1 MENLQSDQAGPPP
14 AGASRLGR
22 ARRVAATVGASAVLL
37 GAGAAIGIALTGG
50 ASASPA
56 STKPAAARHD
66 GLAAGKCAE
75 VAQQLRDSGHPVVAF
90 RLRALCESPL
100 LRLALVGGEYG
111 QVTFQSKTGPKTLAF
126 ERGTVESVT
135 GSQFTVV
142 APDGVTWTWDITA
155 STVFHETRQVTTKA
169 ALGNGDKVIVG
180 GPVVAG
186 ARNAKLVRIR
196 ASAGAG
202 GAGATGATGATS

>member
-1 MENLQSDQAGPPP
+1 MENLQSDQVDPPRAGRR
-14 AGASRLGR
+14 SGR

-56 STKPAAARHD
+56 SAGQAVARRD
-66 GLAAGKCAE
+66 DLAAGKCAE
-75 VAQQLRDSGHPVVAF
+75 VAQYLRNSGHPVAAF

-155 STVFHETRQVTTKA
+155 NTVFHEARQVTTKA
-169 ALGNGDKVIVG
+169 ALGNGDQVIVG
-180 GPVVAG
+180 GPVVQG

-196 ASAGAG
+196 AASA
-202 GAGATGATGATS
+202 AGATS

>member
-14 AGASRLGR
+14 PGARRPGR

-56 STKPAAARHD
+56 SAGPAAAWHD
-66 GLAAGKCAE
+66 GLAASKCAQ
-75 VAQQLRDSGHPVVAF
+75 VAQQLRNSGHPVAAMH
-90 RLRALCESPL
+90 LRALCESPL

-111 QVTFQSKTGPKTLAF
+111 QVTFQSKAGPKTLAF
-126 ERGTVESVT
+126 ERGTVESVS

-155 STVFHETRQVTTKA
+155 GTVFHEARQVTTKA
-169 ALGNGDKVIVG
+169 ALGDGDKVIVG

-186 ARNAKLVRIR
+186 ARDAKLVHIR
-196 ASAGAG
+196 AASA
-202 GAGATGATGATS
+202 AGATT